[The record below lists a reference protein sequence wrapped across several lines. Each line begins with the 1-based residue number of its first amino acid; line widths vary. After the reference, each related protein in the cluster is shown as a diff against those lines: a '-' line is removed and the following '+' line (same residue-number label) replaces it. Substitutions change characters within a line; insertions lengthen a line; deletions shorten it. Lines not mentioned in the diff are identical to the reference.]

1 MSNKRKRDDRHRKR
15 GWTLPGYNYMGPGN
29 PLDNGPP
36 TSADDNVAME
46 HDYAYQKYLDAG
58 QNPYWNY
65 NQADEEAVKK
75 WGNSFGGMGAKAVF
89 KTKKFLAQHNVI
101 GHIAKMGVKRT
112 AGSDP
117 YSNKIRK
124 IDEPNAPTKPNG
136 GVRASPNQPDLR
148 KKQAEQTKSSNLR
161 GSISEKDAKMT
172 KPDHPMGREDTSPA
186 VNLQSSGAQSRGAGM
201 TRNKMGEETTVD
213 PVIYEKLHPFP
224 DTTNAIMPFRHNA
237 TITGLTP
244 TNDNA
249 GQSAISFRLNSIN
262 DIITNSTYTSDPTP
276 AADTTYDG
284 TTYLSPMMYNYWKSI
299 YRYWTVTKATY
310 HVKWWC
316 KTLDS
321 NAEWSLWTY
330 HHGQQAPPLL
340 DGTATVKDYVR
351 KMHKHCHKTTLTN
364 FGASNDRNV
373 NQCAVNISGIY
384 EPGNYTV
391 HNAVWEDEFSET
403 WHKWNE
409 IPSKREIVTFIFNKS
424 DNASTAATTHNF
436 EYTINITY
444 HVQMKDLQRKFEYPL
459 ATDDIDIVTDYMAL
473 ATSTA
478 Q

>member
-1 MSNKRKRDDRHRKR
+1 MRGNNKRKFDDRHRKR

-29 PLDNGPP
+29 SLDNGPP

-46 HDYAYQKYLDAG
+46 HDHAYQKYLDAG
-58 QNPYWNY
+58 QDPYWNY
-65 NQADEEAVKK
+65 NQADEDAVKK
-75 WGNSFGGMGAKAVF
+75 WGNSLGGMGAKAVF
-89 KTKKFLAQHNVI
+89 KTKKFLANHHVL
-101 GHIAKMGVKRT
+101 GHIANPGVKRT
-112 AGSDP
+112 AGQDP
-117 YSNKIRK
+117 SPKK
-124 IDEPNAPTKPNG
+124 VAKKEEPNAPAKPNG
-136 GVRASPNQPDLR
+136 GVRASPNQGNLR
-148 KKQAEQTKSSNLR
+148 KKQEEESKSQSLKD
-161 GSISEKDAKMT
+161 SISQKDSKMT
-172 KPDHPMGREDTSPA
+172 KPDHDMGQSPA
-186 VNLQSSGAQSRGAGM
+186 VNLQSSGAQRGATM
-201 TRNKMGEETTVD
+201 TRNKMGDETTVD
-213 PVIYEKLHPFP
+213 PVRYEKLHPFP

-237 TITGLTP
+237 TTSLTP
-244 TNDNA
+244 TNDTA

-284 TTYLSPMMYNYWKSI
+284 SSFLSPMMYNYWKNI

-310 HVKWWC
+310 HIKWWC
-316 KTLDS
+316 KTLNSDS
-321 NAEWSLWTY
+321 EWSLWTY

-340 DGTATVKDYVR
+340 DGTATIKDYVR
-351 KMHKHCHKTTLTN
+351 KMHKHCHSTTLVPL
-364 FGASNDRNV
+364 GASNDRNV
-373 NQCAVNISGIY
+373 NTAAVHVSGLY

-424 DNASTAATTHNF
+424 DNASTSATTHNF
-436 EYTINITY
+436 EYTINVTY
-444 HVQMKDLQRKFEYPL
+444 HVQLKDLQRIFEYPM
-459 ATDDIDIVTDYMAL
+459 ASDDIAAVTDYMAL